1 MEYRVLGQTGLRVS
15 ALGLGAAGTGLLAI
29 V

>member
-1 MEYRVLGQTGLRVS
+1 VS
-15 ALGLGAAGTGLLAI
+15 ALGLGAAAGEVMPAARTTHVIHL